1 MPRKDR
7 LAAVMIDVPTRI
19 VKYTTMGEMVPGR
32 MWRTM
37 MVQSDAPMLRA
48 DSMYVMCLRTSVLPR
63 TSRANAGTLNTAT
76 ATMTL
81 VMLLP
86 RIATTPSASKMP
98 GKANSTSEMRITMRS
113 HQPS

>member
-32 MWRTM
+32 IWRTM

-48 DSMYVMCLRTSVLPR
+48 DSM
-63 TSRANAGTLNTAT
+63 
-76 ATMTL
+76 
-81 VMLLP
+81 
-86 RIATTPSASKMP
+86 
-98 GKANSTSEMRITMRS
+98 
-113 HQPS
+113 

>member
-48 DSMYVMCLRTSVLPR
+48 DSM
-63 TSRANAGTLNTAT
+63 
-76 ATMTL
+76 
-81 VMLLP
+81 
-86 RIATTPSASKMP
+86 
-98 GKANSTSEMRITMRS
+98 
-113 HQPS
+113 